1 MAYLTGRP
9 ALTVFG
15 WFSCAYFLSYALR
28 SVNAVIAPDLV
39 AQFGLSHAQLGALS
53 AAYFLAFAMMQLPL
67 GVCLD
72 RFGSRRTDA
81 SLLLVSALGCVVF
94 ALAANPAA
102 LWIGRALIGAGV
114 CGALMS
120 ALKGYRFWYPPGRQ
134 SQLAA
139 WMLVVGTGGAL
150 LATVPVELA
159 LPLLGWRGVFGIAAL
174 LLVGTAAGIWFGVP
188 RDEERSL
195 APPSA
200 SQSIWAGYGQVFR
213 EPYFWRWGLAAVTMQ
228 SNFVALQSLWAG
240 PWFTQVLGMSPKG
253 AAAALFAFNAVLLV
267 GFLGLGWIAPRFERR
282 GFTVLQVVG
291 AGSVLFIGL
300 QAVIAFVHMPWA
312 WLLWL
317 PLGVVSTCY
326 TLVQTHVAMTFP
338 PALTGRAFTA
348 FNLLIFSGIFLCQWL
363 FGVSLDLFRASLGSE
378 VAAFQATLLV
388 WVAVQAGALG
398 LLLAWRVPPP
408 APLTAAKPVAA

>member
-120 ALKGYRFWYPPGRQ
+120 ALKGYRFW
-134 SQLAA
+134 
-139 WMLVVGTGGAL
+139 
-150 LATVPVELA
+150 
-159 LPLLGWRGVFGIAAL
+159 
-174 LLVGTAAGIWFGVP
+174 
-188 RDEERSL
+188 
-195 APPSA
+195 
-200 SQSIWAGYGQVFR
+200 
-213 EPYFWRWGLAAVTMQ
+213 
-228 SNFVALQSLWAG
+228 
-240 PWFTQVLGMSPKG
+240 
-253 AAAALFAFNAVLLV
+253 
-267 GFLGLGWIAPRFERR
+267 
-282 GFTVLQVVG
+282 
-291 AGSVLFIGL
+291 
-300 QAVIAFVHMPWA
+300 
-312 WLLWL
+312 
-317 PLGVVSTCY
+317 
-326 TLVQTHVAMTFP
+326 
-338 PALTGRAFTA
+338 
-348 FNLLIFSGIFLCQWL
+348 
-363 FGVSLDLFRASLGSE
+363 
-378 VAAFQATLLV
+378 
-388 WVAVQAGALG
+388 
-398 LLLAWRVPPP
+398 
-408 APLTAAKPVAA
+408 